1 MRPTLAITMLTLLA
15 GCAVERTVETAPV
28 AYSSASPYAAQTQ
41 AQRVIVPAPGSY
53 CEEAVA
59 EAQDAAARANAS
71 GGQQDAGRAARTAS
85 YAARDCR

>member
-1 MRPTLAITMLTLLA
+1 MRPTLAIAMLTMLA
-15 GCAVERTVETAPV
+15 GCAVERTVATAPA
-28 AYSSASPYAAQTQ
+28 AYSTASPYAPQVE

-59 EAQDAAARANAS
+59 EAQDAAARAAVT
-71 GGQQDAGRAARTAS
+71 GGQRDAGRAARTAD

>member
-1 MRPTLAITMLTLLA
+1 MRPTLAIALLTIFA
-15 GCAVERTVETAPV
+15 GCAVERTVDTAPV
-28 AYSSASPYAAQTQ
+28 AYSSASPYAEQAQ

-59 EAQDAAARANAS
+59 EAQDAAARAAAS
-71 GGQQDAGRAARTAS
+71 GGQQDAGRAARTAD